1 MLKKTALVTAVSA
14 AMVLPA
20 QVMAQEVTFDFY
32 GSARFQVESV
42 SPDGADSYT
51 GTRDAYSR
59 IGFNAEYAPAENFA
73 IVGQLELPLDLANR
87 KVQDPYQEQD
97 EDVRIAMVG
106 VTGDFGSLYYGKQW
120 APFYNAISFPVDM
133 FSTYYSGFATFTTF
147 RPEDTVSYYS
157 PSFNGFSFAGSW
169 SDGEGFGGDD
179 RIQLTASY
187 SFDDT
192 TLAVGMDYPDGGDNT
207 RIYGAS
213 VMHSVG
219 DWYFGAKAEYIT
231 SDQKTVEEFGKD
243 GDTAL
248 NAFVSYTLGQHTF
261 KGMVAKVDNY
271 GGDVYHLGYDFQVRS
286 DLKLFA
292 EYYSEDGPAAIA
304 KDTRLPTSVD
314 GNLANGGKAF
324 AVGARFDF

>member
-87 KVQDPYQEQD
+87 KVQDPANGQS

-106 VTGDFGSLYYGKQW
+106 VTGDFGGLYYGRQW
-120 APFYNAISFPVDM
+120 LPYYNAIAFPVDM
-133 FSTYYSGFATFTTF
+133 FSSFYSGFATWASF
-147 RPEDTVSYYS
+147 RVDNTLSYYS

-169 SDGEGFGGDD
+169 SENGGPGNDD
-179 RIQLTASY
+179 QITLTASY
-187 SFDDT
+187 SFNDT
-192 TLAVGMDYPDGGDNT
+192 TLSLGAAENGFSTKGRDYGV
-207 RIYGAS
+207 S
-213 VMHSVG
+213 VMHSIG
-219 DWYFGAKAEYIT
+219 DWYIGAKYEMRDNNDA
-231 SDQKTVEEFGKD
+231 SD
-243 GDTAL
+243 GDKAANL
-248 NAFVSYTLGQHTF
+248 FVSYNLGQHTF
-261 KGMVAKVDNY
+261 KGMIAKVDNY
-271 GGDVYHLGYDFQVRS
+271 GGDIYHLGYDFQVRS
-286 DLKLFA
+286 DLTLFVD
-292 EYYSEDGPAAIA
+292 YYSEDEGAAIA
-304 KDTRLPTSVD
+304 KEARLEPFADFTNNV
-314 GNLANGGKAF
+314 AGGSAF